1 MDYKYIDQLLERY
14 WNCETSIQEEQI
26 LRTFFQQEEIPAY
39 LQPYRQIFIAEEEI
53 AEAHLGQ
60 EFDDRVMALIEEEK
74 DETFVKARRISFAR
88 RVSPFYKAAG
98 MIAVI
103 LVIGMAA
110 QHSFQSA
117 GEDDSVQFVQQT
129 EEDSSLEFSLT
140 PDAAIQTSSL
150 PVTIPIDTINQVLQ
164 EQTSDEM
171 SR

>member
-26 LRTFFQQEEIPAY
+26 LRTFFQQEEIPACM
-39 LQPYRQIFIAEEEI
+39 QSYRQMFVAEDEI
-53 AEAHLGQ
+53 SKAHLGQ
-60 EFDDRVMALIEEEK
+60 DFDDRVMALIEEEK
-74 DETFVKARRISFAR
+74 DETVVKARRISFAR

-110 QHSFQSA
+110 QHSFQSE
-117 GEDDSVQFVQQT
+117 GQDDSVQFVQQT

-150 PVTIPIDTINQVLQ
+150 PVTTPIDTINQILQ

>member
-14 WNCETSIQEEQI
+14 WDCETSLQEEQI
-26 LRTFFQQEEIPAY
+26 LRAFFQQEEIPAY
-39 LQPYRQIFIAEEEI
+39 LQPYRQIFTAEEELSK
-53 AEAHLGQ
+53 AHLGQ
-60 EFDDRVMALIEEEK
+60 DFDDRMMDLI
-74 DETFVKARRISFAR
+74 DENTDEPIVKARRISFAR

-117 GEDDSVQFVQQT
+117 GQDDSLQFVQQT
-129 EEDSSLEFSLT
+129 EEDSCLEFSLT

-150 PVTIPIDTINQVLQ
+150 PVTTPIDTINQVLQ